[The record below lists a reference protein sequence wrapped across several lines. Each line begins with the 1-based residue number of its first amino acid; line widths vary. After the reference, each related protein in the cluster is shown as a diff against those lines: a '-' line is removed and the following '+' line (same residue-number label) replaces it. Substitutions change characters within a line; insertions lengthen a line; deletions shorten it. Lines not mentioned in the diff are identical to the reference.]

1 MPTTGA
7 ELSRAD
13 GEGAWLLRRSGVEH
27 GVHTCLVAATGA
39 SLAAAWAMPILGRE
53 VEGSFIEE
61 VRGTGRGPAYT
72 HHPSPAPQQPGPL
85 PNTLN
90 PQPHF
95 PRTRVTRPAHLTP
108 PLPPG
113 QLRDAAAAAGS
124 SASSLTGEFNLLT
137 LGLLCGRS
145 NGWDYVSSLHALTFF
160 SFVVIG
166 PAVRTLSE
174 LVLLLLDLP
183 PAVARRLLA
192 LSRYSAAFYGLD
204 VMLVAVPLLQQTV
217 SNMSDGMFTPKTF
230 VLCTEP
236 GCFEL
241 RATPLGG
248 YAALAVTVGLF
259 YFSGFEGSLTHRYL
273 HAAAH
278 PDDRPPPDCCN
289 AGRSAGTAGEADFGK
304 GQRGRVAAVGVA
316 MQ

>member
-1 MPTTGA
+1 
-7 ELSRAD
+7 
-13 GEGAWLLRRSGVEH
+13 VEH

-39 SLAAAWAMPILGRE
+39 SLAAALVMPILRRE

-61 VRGTGRGPAYT
+61 LRG
-72 HHPSPAPQQPGPL
+72 
-85 PNTLN
+85 
-90 PQPHF
+90 
-95 PRTRVTRPAHLTP
+95 
-108 PLPPG
+108 
-113 QLRDAAAAAGS
+113 AAAAAGS
-124 SASSLTGEFNLLT
+124 SASALTGEFNLLT

-166 PAVRTLSE
+166 PTVRTGSQL
-174 LVLLLLDLP
+174 LLLLLDLP
-183 PAVARRLLA
+183 PTFARRLLA
-192 LSRYSAAFYGLD
+192 LSRYASAFYGLD

-217 SNMSDGMFTPKTF
+217 SNMSDGMFTPETF
-230 VLCTEP
+230 ALCREP

-259 YFSGFEGSLTHRYL
+259 YLSGYEGSVTHRYL

-278 PDDRPPPDCCN
+278 PNDRPPPDCCS
-289 AGRSAGTAGEADFGK
+289 AGRSAGGTAGAGKTDSGK
-304 GQRGRVAAVGVA
+304 GRRGPVASVGVV